1 MAKKSFYEIGPSEGY
16 LREGSYLEVR
26 RQINYRGDRADF
38 KPFLNVPVKDLE
50 KRLKE
55 SQAEE
60 KKVFEEMKKAV
71 TAWDEHGAQ
80 TLLLQKAIE
89 YMRTPEVTH
98 TGNEWKRHKDGSWE
112 ISNLVYKM
120 TFSIVKSGDE
130 WKLTWELS
138 YTAPGLSKG
147 YWSYSRSPRER
158 IEYEG
163 SKKYKW
169 QRHKDGSWEISNL
182 VYKMTFNIVK
192 SGDEW
197 KLTWELSYM
206 APGLSQEYWGYTR
219 SPRERIEYEG
229 SKKYKT
235 MEGAQKYIQSK
246 FDQYAPCFESL
257 SPPIPTEAKE
267 LFCVNGQL
275 LQGYSLQPP
284 VPQKDKVTLEDLLN
298 CLEDSD
304 MAGPSEAQPVSGE
317 SALPA
322 EEKPHAG
329 PPLSVQV
336 QAQTADGGKQEPPP
350 AKATRPT
357 DRKKTLHKKR
367 LAMAR

>member
-1 MAKKSFYEIGPSEGY
+1 MAKKSFYEIGSSEGY
-16 LREGSYLEVR
+16 LREGFYLEVR

-50 KRLKE
+50 KQLKE

-89 YMRTPEVTH
+89 YLKTPEVTH
-98 TGNEWKRHKDGSWE
+98 TRNE
-112 ISNLVYKM
+112 
-120 TFSIVKSGDE
+120 
-130 WKLTWELS
+130 
-138 YTAPGLSKG
+138 
-147 YWSYSRSPRER
+147 
-158 IEYEG
+158 
-163 SKKYKW
+163 W

-197 KLTWELSYM
+197 KLTWELSYT
-206 APGLSQEYWGYTR
+206 APGLSQGYWGYTR

-257 SPPIPTEAKE
+257 SPPIPAEAKE

-275 LQGYSLQPP
+275 LQGYSL
-284 VPQKDKVTLEDLLN
+284 
-298 CLEDSD
+298 
-304 MAGPSEAQPVSGE
+304 G
-317 SALPA
+317 PA
-322 EEKPHAG
+322 EGKGHAG
-329 PPLSVQV
+329 GPAELP
-336 QAQTADGGKQEPPP
+336 GGRRYGRTIGG
-350 AKATRPT
+350 AA
-357 DRKKTLHKKR
+357 R
-367 LAMAR
+367 LR

>member
-120 TFSIVKSGDE
+120 KFHSHPQGQGVSAGLAGGAHVQPVEGQSIQ
-130 WKLTWELS
+130 L
-138 YTAPGLSKG
+138 
-147 YWSYSRSPRER
+147 ER
-158 IEYEG
+158 IE
-163 SKKYKW
+163 
-169 QRHKDGSWEISNL
+169 QH
-182 VYKMTFNIVK
+182 
-192 SGDEW
+192 
-197 KLTWELSYM
+197 
-206 APGLSQEYWGYTR
+206 GLQN
-219 SPRERIEYEG
+219 
-229 SKKYKT
+229 
-235 MEGAQKYIQSK
+235 
-246 FDQYAPCFESL
+246 
-257 SPPIPTEAKE
+257 
-267 LFCVNGQL
+267 V
-275 LQGYSLQPP
+275 
-284 VPQKDKVTLEDLLN
+284 
-298 CLEDSD
+298 
-304 MAGPSEAQPVSGE
+304 VSR
-317 SALPA
+317 
-322 EEKPHAG
+322 
-329 PPLSVQV
+329 V
-336 QAQTADGGKQEPPP
+336 
-350 AKATRPT
+350 
-357 DRKKTLHKKR
+357 RK
-367 LAMAR
+367 

>member
-16 LREGSYLEVR
+16 LRKGSYLEVR

-50 KRLKE
+50 KQLKE

-89 YMRTPEVTH
+89 YLKTPEVTH
-98 TGNEWKRHKDGSWE
+98 TRNE
-112 ISNLVYKM
+112 
-120 TFSIVKSGDE
+120 
-130 WKLTWELS
+130 
-138 YTAPGLSKG
+138 
-147 YWSYSRSPRER
+147 
-158 IEYEG
+158 
-163 SKKYKW
+163 W

-197 KLTWELSYM
+197 KLTWELSYT
-206 APGLSQEYWGYTR
+206 APGLSQGYWGYTR

-235 MEGAQKYIQSK
+235 MEL
-246 FDQYAPCFESL
+246 SL
-257 SPPIPTEAKE
+257 I
-267 LFCVNGQL
+267 
-275 LQGYSLQPP
+275 
-284 VPQKDKVTLEDLLN
+284 
-298 CLEDSD
+298 
-304 MAGPSEAQPVSGE
+304 
-317 SALPA
+317 
-322 EEKPHAG
+322 HI
-329 PPLSVQV
+329 
-336 QAQTADGGKQEPPP
+336 
-350 AKATRPT
+350 
-357 DRKKTLHKKR
+357 
-367 LAMAR
+367 

>member
-50 KRLKE
+50 KQLKE

-120 TFSIVKSGDE
+120 KFHIN
-130 WKLTWELS
+130 
-138 YTAPGLSKG
+138 
-147 YWSYSRSPRER
+147 
-158 IEYEG
+158 
-163 SKKYKW
+163 
-169 QRHKDGSWEISNL
+169 KDL
-182 VYKMTFNIVK
+182 
-192 SGDEW
+192 DEW

-206 APGLSQEYWGYTR
+206 APGLSQGHWSYTR

-235 MEGAQKYIQSK
+235 MEGAQRYIQSK

-257 SPPIPTEAKE
+257 SPPIPAEAKE

-275 LQGYSLQPP
+275 LQGYSLARP
-284 VPQKDKVTLEDLLN
+284 VPKRERVTLDDLSLI
-298 CLEDSD
+298 
-304 MAGPSEAQPVSGE
+304 
-317 SALPA
+317 
-322 EEKPHAG
+322 HI
-329 PPLSVQV
+329 
-336 QAQTADGGKQEPPP
+336 
-350 AKATRPT
+350 
-357 DRKKTLHKKR
+357 
-367 LAMAR
+367 

>member
-1 MAKKSFYEIGPSEGY
+1 MAKKSFYEIGSSEGY
-16 LREGSYLEVR
+16 LREGFYLEVR

-50 KRLKE
+50 KQLKE

-89 YMRTPEVTH
+89 YLKTPEVTH
-98 TGNEWKRHKDGSWE
+98 TRNE
-112 ISNLVYKM
+112 
-120 TFSIVKSGDE
+120 
-130 WKLTWELS
+130 
-138 YTAPGLSKG
+138 
-147 YWSYSRSPRER
+147 
-158 IEYEG
+158 
-163 SKKYKW
+163 W

-197 KLTWELSYM
+197 KLTWELSYT
-206 APGLSQEYWGYTR
+206 APGLSQGYWGYTR

-257 SPPIPTEAKE
+257 SPPIPAEAKE
-267 LFCVNGQL
+267 SF
-275 LQGYSLQPP
+275 PP
-284 VPQKDKVTLEDLLN
+284 VGK
-298 CLEDSD
+298 
-304 MAGPSEAQPVSGE
+304 GI
-317 SALPA
+317 
-322 EEKPHAG
+322 
-329 PPLSVQV
+329 SVW
-336 QAQTADGGKQEPPP
+336 TA
-350 AKATRPT
+350 
-357 DRKKTLHKKR
+357 
-367 LAMAR
+367 

>member
-120 TFSIVKSGDE
+120 KFHIN
-130 WKLTWELS
+130 
-138 YTAPGLSKG
+138 
-147 YWSYSRSPRER
+147 
-158 IEYEG
+158 
-163 SKKYKW
+163 
-169 QRHKDGSWEISNL
+169 KD
-182 VYKMTFNIVK
+182 V
-192 SGDEW
+192 DEW

-206 APGLSQEYWGYTR
+206 APGLSQGHWSYTR

-235 MEGAQKYIQSK
+235 MEGAQRYIQSK

-257 SPPIPTEAKE
+257 SPPIPAEAKE

-275 LQGYSLQPP
+275 LQGYSLARP
-284 VPQKDKVTLEDLLN
+284 VPKRERVTLDDLLE
-298 CLEDSD
+298 CLEDGDLVEAAPWLWRPRPRLPPKSRCLRRSRHSQQP
-304 MAGPSEAQPVSGE
+304 PSHLRPKPPAQPTGKSRFIKSGWLWRDRGRTWHIRI
-317 SALPA
+317 SPLDGRS
-322 EEKPHAG
+322 KC
-329 PPLSVQV
+329 PPITILIKR
-336 QAQTADGGKQEPPP
+336 QTVL
-350 AKATRPT
+350 RN
-357 DRKKTLHKKR
+357 
-367 LAMAR
+367 